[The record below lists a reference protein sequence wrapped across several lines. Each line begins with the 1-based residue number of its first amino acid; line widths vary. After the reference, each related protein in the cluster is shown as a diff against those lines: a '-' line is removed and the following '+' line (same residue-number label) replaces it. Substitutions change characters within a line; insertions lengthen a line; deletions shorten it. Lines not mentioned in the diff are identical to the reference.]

1 MSKPGEEAARPHD
14 DPATSPATPLSAS
27 RVDSLTE
34 DFARF
39 LSRRHPDVGQI
50 LAGRYRILEALGGG
64 GMGNVFIAENVS
76 IRRRVALKLLHA
88 DLLSQPEFR
97 KRFQQEADAIAAI
110 EHSNVVRLFDLVVG
124 DPTFLVMEYVPGPT
138 LAAVLK
144 TDKRIDPVRAMRIA
158 QRLCLGLEAAHRA
171 KVVHRD
177 VKPANIILA
186 PDAEAGENPKLV
198 DFGVAKLTVAKPAE
212 DQLTRTG
219 QIVGTPYYM
228 SPEQIAKSNLVDPR
242 SDLYSLGCVLYH
254 LVAGQPPFA
263 AEDEYEIFSQHV
275 QKMPAPPSQVCG
287 DVPPAL
293 DAIIL
298 RALAKRPDDR
308 FASAQEMAKA
318 LLRAS
323 PAPATG
329 SAPEVVGFPA
339 PPPRRSPLRLA
350 ILAASGVALLGL
362 GYLIGHRPAPSA
374 PTGAGALFVD
384 SDPRGAE
391 VELDGKPLGQKT
403 PALATGLPG
412 GSHRIRLRHAGYD
425 DLEQVVELGT
435 DQRRAV
441 APVLLPKSRTIEV
454 ETIPSGAHVYVD
466 DHMLPGQTPLSISV
480 AEGDF
485 HGLRLER
492 PGYKPYFTPLQ
503 PENHDPT
510 LSVHLVP
517 ETEARGTL
525 WVDADQSSHVYIDNV
540 DTGLLT
546 PTLAIDVTAGTHVI
560 ELRDGTDRV
569 GARRKLRVGRGDTM
583 HVTLEFKRDDKK

>member
-14 DPATSPATPLSAS
+14 DPPTAPATPLSAS

-39 LSRRHPDVGQI
+39 LSRRHPDVGQV

-64 GMGNVFIAENVS
+64 GMGNVFIAENIA

-110 EHSNVVRLFDLVVG
+110 DHPNVVRLFDLVVG
-124 DPTFLVMEYVPGPT
+124 DPTFLVMEFVPGQT

-144 TDKRIDPVRAMRIA
+144 SEKRIDPVRAMRIA

-171 KVVHRD
+171 AVVHRD

-186 PDAEAGENPKLV
+186 PDAEVGENPKLV
-198 DFGVAKLTVAKPAE
+198 DFGVAKLNVAKPAE

-275 QKMPAPPSQVCG
+275 QKMPAPPSKVCG

-308 FASAQEMAKA
+308 FASAQEMARA

-323 PAPATG
+323 PAPAIG
-329 SAPEVVGFPA
+329 SVPSVAEV
-339 PPPRRSPLRLA
+339 PPPARRSPLHLA
-350 ILAASGVALLGL
+350 LMAVAAVALLGI
-362 GYLIGHRPAPSA
+362 GFFVGHRPAPTA
-374 PTGAGALFVD
+374 PVGGGALFVD

-391 VELDGKPLGQKT
+391 VLLDGKLLGQKT
-403 PALATGLPG
+403 PALATALPA
-412 GSHRIRLRHAGYD
+412 GSHRIAIRHAGYD
-425 DLEQVVELGT
+425 DLELVLELGAAE
-435 DQRRAV
+435 RRAI
-441 APVLLPKSRTIEV
+441 APVLLPKSRTLEV

-466 DHMLPGQTPLSISV
+466 DHLLPGQTPMSVSV

-485 HGLRLER
+485 HGLRFER
-492 PGYKPYFTPLQ
+492 SGYKPFFKPLQ

-510 LSVHLVP
+510 LTVHLVP
-517 ETEARGTL
+517 ETEARGNL
-525 WVDADQSSHVYIDNV
+525 WVDANQTSRVFIDNV

-546 PTLAIDVTAGTHVI
+546 PTLAIDVSAGTHEI

-569 GARRKLRVGRGDTM
+569 GARRKLKVGRGDTL
-583 HVTLEFKRDDKK
+583 HVTLEFKRDEKK